1 MNTAFPHRRAYD
13 LVALDV
19 GEVLAV
25 EQPGWDV
32 AESGAEAVQLACRE
46 ALHEVGR
53 RVDEQLPSFEVAL
66 GVALGGGA
74 DETHQLVEQEV
85 ERLHLSIG
93 KVDTVV
99 DALGMRCVQQR
110 LGLVELRDGQQTWP
124 RCPAA

>member
-1 MNTAFPHRRAYD
+1 MIRRPPRSTRTDTLFPYTTLFRS
-13 LVALDV
+13 LEV

-53 RVDEQLPSFEVAL
+53 RVDEELPSFEVAL

-74 DETHQLVEQEV
+74 DELHRLVEQEV

-93 KVDTVV
+93 EIGRAHV
-99 DALGMRCVQQR
+99 
-110 LGLVELRDGQQTWP
+110 
-124 RCPAA
+124 

>member
-53 RVDEQLPSFEVAL
+53 RVDEELPSFEVAL

-74 DETHQLVEQEV
+74 DELHRLVEQEV

-93 KVDTVV
+93 EVDTVE
-99 DALGMRCVQQR
+99 DALG
-110 LGLVELRDGQQTWP
+110 LRSEERRVGKAGVRTCRSRWRP
-124 RCPAA
+124 